1 MHRVFEMLTGQPDLT
16 VLEIKDYIT
25 DPKPS
30 GYRSLHALIQA
41 PVHLSDR
48 IEPVIVEVQF
58 RTVAMDFW
66 ASLEH
71 KIYYKYQDAVPAAIQ
86 QELRA
91 AAATA
96 ADLDQRMEH
105 LHRQLHGDGIAHSAE
120 QDAVVPDEV
129 LRKLLALRR

>member
-1 MHRVFEMLTGQPDLT
+1 MLTGQPDLT

-96 ADLDQRMEH
+96 ADLDQRM
-105 LHRQLHGDGIAHSAE
+105 GNTCTDNCTATA
-120 QDAVVPDEV
+120 
-129 LRKLLALRR
+129 